1 MDEKILVNGISSV
14 INALDNVSV
23 CGYQNV
29 AIMAACGREL
39 RSILTSL
46 TQSSDGQ
53 PPDD

>member
-1 MDEKILVNGISSV
+1 MDEKVLVNGISSV

-39 RSILTSL
+39 RSILASL
-46 TQSSDGQ
+46 TQPADEQSPGD
-53 PPDD
+53 